1 MKSLVAA
8 KILADENISP
18 RVVSFLRQ
26 KNIDVIDTKEQNWHG
41 KSDEFLLQKAFD
53 DCRFILTHDAD
64 FGTLAIKCDK
74 PCFGILYLRLKSPCA
89 SNVIKTLEKLFE
101 VPVDIKPG
109 SLVVIDES
117 RIRIR
122 LPSRPVLKRV
132 SEPAAE
138 YEPGNK
144 SDTVNKNKARARR

>member
-1 MKSLVAA
+1 MKSLISA

-18 RVVSFLRQ
+18 RVVAFLRQ
-26 KNIDVIDTKEQNWHG
+26 KNLDVIDTKEQNWHG

-101 VPVDIKPG
+101 LPAEIRPG

-122 LPSRPVLKRV
+122 LPSRPVLRKV
-132 SEPAAE
+132 SEPVAE
-138 YEPGNK
+138 YEPGNRSENVK
-144 SDTVNKNKARARR
+144 KKKVRARR